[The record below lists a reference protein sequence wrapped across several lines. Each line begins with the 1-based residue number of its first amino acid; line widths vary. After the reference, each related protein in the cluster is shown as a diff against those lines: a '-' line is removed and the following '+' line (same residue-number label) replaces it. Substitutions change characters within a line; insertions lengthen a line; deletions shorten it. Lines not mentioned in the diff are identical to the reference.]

1 MLLLPIANSK
11 VEIRPSLSVVKG
23 PLHMESKR
31 FDHLVR
37 HLSTSTSRRVG
48 IRALL
53 GIAAAGAFAAD
64 TDAHRGGA
72 RRHEKLACRNDQSE
86 CTANEQCCSGIC
98 KAKPGSGTE
107 FRCVG
112 KHKKKDKNDHVRGNG
127 GDPGPTC
134 STEHGFCV
142 LNGGCCS
149 TLLCSS
155 AEEGGEGMCEFCIS
169 DGNYGCE
176 TSENCCSNFSN
187 PGSFV
192 CENGRCVR

>member
-1 MLLLPIANSK
+1 MDGSSFDLITRRLAVITTRRGGVAALLAGS
-11 VEIRPSLSVVKG
+11 
-23 PLHMESKR
+23 
-31 FDHLVR
+31 
-37 HLSTSTSRRVG
+37 
-48 IRALL
+48 L
-53 GIAAAGAFAAD
+53 GIARISTA
-64 TDAHRGGA
+64 DAHRGAGQ
-72 RRHEKLACRNDQSE
+72 RHEKLACRNDQSE
-86 CTANEQCCSGIC
+86 CTANDQCCSGIC

-112 KHKKKDKNDHVRGNG
+112 KRKKQDKNDHDRGNG